1 MSKFIFPCLV
11 IGFSPCSGHLR
22 DEAKIAD
29 LVLSVFRSN
38 ELLIR
43 MTRQNP
49 LYGVLQIKDEVYTP
63 VSMYSEEKEGR
74 MSLLP
79 LITYVVKNI
88 QSF

>member
-1 MSKFIFPCLV
+1 MSRLFIITVV
-11 IGFSPCSGHLR
+11 IIHYSGHLR

-29 LVLSVFRSN
+29 LILSVFRSN

-63 VSMYSEEKEGR
+63 VNMYSEEKEGR